1 MNLIVSDESEFEA
14 KSSEIVESEKIVLQ
28 FIKNNWNSQT
38 EYNQLSGMNYNYEAC
53 LNLLLLKKSIL
64 RNCGLW
70 DVGMEKE
77 GNYIIE

>member
-38 EYNQLSGMNYNYEAC
+38 EYNQLTGIN
-53 LNLLLLKKSIL
+53 
-64 RNCGLW
+64 
-70 DVGMEKE
+70 
-77 GNYIIE
+77 